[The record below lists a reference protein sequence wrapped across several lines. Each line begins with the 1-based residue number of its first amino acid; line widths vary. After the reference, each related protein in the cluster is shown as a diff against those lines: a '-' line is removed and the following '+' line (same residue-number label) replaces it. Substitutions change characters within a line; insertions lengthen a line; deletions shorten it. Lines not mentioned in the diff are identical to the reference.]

1 MSKEKC
7 IDILI
12 DNAEI
17 SGVNKKSEDITGN
30 DMEKV
35 FDTNVF
41 GVVRVT
47 NAFIPLLRKSDNP
60 VIVNV
65 SSGLGSFETVTDSNT
80 DESNLYAYTLCGES
94 MVRLEGWKRIND
106 ILIYKI
112 CFVF

>member
-1 MSKEKC
+1 
-7 IDILI
+7 
-12 DNAEI
+12 
-17 SGVNKKSEDITGN
+17 
-30 DMEKV
+30 MEKV

-80 DESNLYAYTLCGES
+80 YESNLYAYTL
-94 MVRLEGWKRIND
+94 LEKNKWRFD
-106 ILIYKI
+106 I
-112 CFVF
+112 